1 MFPGVADSLNMAI
14 RRFIPPPE
22 HRPKHEI
29 EAEVREEIEFHL
41 ALTAERIAE
50 EERLDADSAKAEA
63 LKRFG
68 DPESI
73 TKECTRIALK
83 ERIMLQRIN
92 TVLIALVAIGLLVVG
107 IGTWQQQAQTAAAFE
122 QINEKLTGMAAV
134 QPETPPAAAE
144 PEPAQPTPIVHVEK
158 YEGSGGDPVPLTEG
172 MSVAD
177 ALRAALGE
185 SSPVPIEQLR
195 VNIISLTDPN
205 RHVVV
210 LRNAPATTDY
220 ELRPLHSIVVTGTS
234 AELPWLLYSPSDDD
248 KATLETA
255 ASQMFTVGSEAVE
268 EMTLQDIFE
277 RCAETL
283 GLTLEIDTEDLH
295 ESEHSL
301 SRTVPT
307 EFVETL
313 TLEKAMDFACHIAV
327 YVNFNNLLWDIHEG
341 TLIIAPAPA
350 IAERALVTSTY
361 RVDALLGPFPTPQD
375 RQDLRE
381 IVQTM
386 VGFDSWRDNG
396 GEFGIYTVINDR
408 ISITT
413 IPRHHRSITR
423 ILESLRDPQHQ
434 YPRTSLREM
443 PSSHT
448 LQILRVTP
456 VGLDIEAE
464 TPVIEA
470 IQHALDRANV
480 PVFVA
485 SRELDDIGFEG
496 IRPIGEK
503 PFLRATADDLLD
515 EWLRVAS
522 PDDFDQAR
530 WVVYGGGVLINS
542 ETRLDSLTTTRT
554 YDLSSLN
561 ISVDRDFAES
571 IIGLIQ
577 TRVDFNGWRDNGGDT
592 GIIQTFNDLL
602 VIQTT
607 DDHHIAIAG
616 ILNEYRSAN
625 QR

>member
-1 MFPGVADSLNMAI
+1 MFSGVSENLSMAI

-22 HRPKHEI
+22 HRRKHEI

-50 EERLDADSAKAEA
+50 EERLDTDSAKSEA

-92 TVLIALVAIGLLVVG
+92 TVLIALVAIGLIVVG
-107 IGTWQQQAQTAAAFE
+107 IGTWQQQSQTAAAFE
-122 QINEKLTGMAAV
+122 QINEKLTGMAATP
-134 QPETPPAAAE
+134 PETPPAATE

-195 VNIISLTDPN
+195 VNIIRWTDQN
-205 RHVVV
+205 QEIVV

-220 ELRPLHSIVVTGTS
+220 ELRSWNTIVVTGTNT
-234 AELPWLLYSPSDDD
+234 ELPWVLYSPNNDD

-268 EMTLQDIFE
+268 EMTLQNIFE
-277 RCAETL
+277 RCAEAL
-283 GLTLEIDTEDLH
+283 GLALEIDTEDLH

-301 SRTVPT
+301 SRTVSKR
-307 EFVETL
+307 FVETL
-313 TLEKAMDFACHIAV
+313 TLAEAMDFACHVAV
-327 YVNFNNLLWDIHEG
+327 YVNFNQLLWDIHDG
-341 TLIIAPAPA
+341 TLIVGPTPA

-361 RVDALLGPFPTPQD
+361 RVDKLLGPFPTPQD
-375 RQDLRE
+375 RQDLQE

-396 GEFGIYTVINDR
+396 GEFGIYTVIDDR

-413 IPRHHRSITR
+413 IPRFHRSIAA
-423 ILESLRDPQHQ
+423 ILHSLHDPQLQ
-434 YPRTSLREM
+434 YPTTSALNEEWRQKYFMLGRTPLGREL
-443 PSSHT
+443 T
-448 LQILRVTP
+448 
-456 VGLDIEAE
+456 AE
-464 TPVIEA
+464 TPALEA
-470 IQHALDRANV
+470 IEHALDRANL
-480 PVFVA
+480 PWFVA
-485 SRELDDIGFEG
+485 NTELEQIGFNGTTPVRQAPNRQTRAEKA
-496 IRPIGEK
+496 IG
-503 PFLRATADDLLD
+503 DWLL
-515 EWLRVAS
+515 LAS
-522 PDDFDQAR
+522 PDDFDRAS
-530 WVVYGGGVLINS
+530 WMIYGGGVFIS
-542 ETRLDSLTTTRT
+542 TEASIDSFTTTRT
-554 YDLSSLN
+554 YDLASLGLK
-561 ISVDRDFAES
+561 IDQDTLDSMID
-571 IIGLIQ
+571 LIQ
-577 TRVDFNGWRDNGGDT
+577 TRVDYNGWRDNGGST
-592 GIIQTFNDLL
+592 GIIQSFGSLL

-607 DDHHIAIAG
+607 EAHHASIAVL
-616 ILNEYRSAN
+616 LNEYRSAN
-625 QR
+625 AP